1 MEIAL
6 GRLRS
11 RWVTLD
17 CVAAVLMAAVY
28 SGLFHEL
35 AQLADVPRAVAAV
48 LAACS
53 VLPAAGRRLW
63 PRTVLGVVVV
73 ASAATMTLSHSP
85 VLPFS
90 VAFVMYLVPLR
101 FARREALWL
110 LGGALAALGLGLAG
124 FAAVSH
130 GIWGPGG
137 AGAAISLLAQ
147 SWVLVAG
154 SWMIGYT
161 VRQQRAYA
169 AGLHA
174 QAERAAQAAA
184 RELVAESRR
193 QAGQERAQIAREL
206 HDVVAHSLSLIA
218 VQAGVANWVV
228 SSQPEEAAR
237 ALSSIEEISRGA
249 LREMRALLG
258 VLRVEPD
265 SGVADSTAAGST
277 AAGSTAAGSTAA
289 GSTVLEPAP
298 GLADLDEL
306 AARISA
312 AGVRVHVEV
321 CGAQTAL
328 LPGLDLAA
336 YRVIQEAVTN
346 VVKHAG
352 AASCQVS
359 VRYSPAELVVE
370 VTDDGCRVPSAGRPA
385 GHGIVGMRER
395 VEMYGGEFRAA
406 PQPGGGFGVS
416 ARFPMTS
423 AGLEAAGL
431 EAAGLE
437 TPR

>member
-1 MEIAL
+1 MKPVL
-6 GRLRS
+6 GRIRS
-11 RWVTLD
+11 RLVTLD
-17 CVAAVLMAAVY
+17 CVAAVVMAAAY
-28 SGLFHEL
+28 SVFFHQL
-35 AQLADVPRAVAAV
+35 AQLAGVPRAVAAV

-63 PRTVLGVVVV
+63 PRTVLSVVV
-73 ASAATMTLSHSP
+73 AASAPTLALSHSP
-85 VLPFS
+85 ALPFS

-101 FARREALWL
+101 FARRQALWL

-137 AGAAISLLAQ
+137 TRAAMSLLAQ
-147 SWVLVAG
+147 SWLLVAG
-154 SWMIGYT
+154 SWVIGYT
-161 VRQQRAYA
+161 VRQQRAYS
-169 AGLHA
+169 AGLRE
-174 QAERAAQAAA
+174 QAEREAHAAA
-184 RELVAESRR
+184 REQVAEARR
-193 QAGQERAQIAREL
+193 QAGQERVRIAREL

-228 SSQPEEAAR
+228 SSKPEEAAR

-265 SGVADSTAAGST
+265 SAAADGTAADGT
-277 AAGSTAAGSTAA
+277 L
-289 GSTVLEPAP
+289 LEPVP

-312 AGVRVHVEV
+312 AGVRVRVDV
-321 CGAQTAL
+321 CGARIAL

-352 AASCQVS
+352 AQSCQVS
-359 VRYSPAELVVE
+359 VRYSPEEFVVE
-370 VTDDGCRVPSAGRPA
+370 VTDGGCGVSSAGRPA

-395 VEMYGGEFRAA
+395 VEMYGGEFGAA
-406 PQPGGGFGVS
+406 PKPGGGFSVS
-416 ARFPMTS
+416 ARFPLASVGLEAT
-423 AGLEAAGL
+423 GLEAA
-431 EAAGLE
+431 
-437 TPR
+437 R

>member
-1 MEIAL
+1 MQAR
-6 GRLRS
+6 GLRGYRDEMNTPHRRQPS
-11 RWVTLD
+11 RWVALD
-17 CVAAVLMAAVY
+17 CAAAVLLAVAY
-28 SGLFHEL
+28 SVFFHEL
-35 AQLADVPRAVAAV
+35 AQVRGVPHPVAAV

-53 VLPAAGRRLW
+53 VLPAAGRRRW
-63 PRTVLGVVVV
+63 PRTVLGVVAV

-85 VLPFS
+85 VLPYS

-101 FARREALWL
+101 FARRQALWL
-110 LGGALAALGLGLAG
+110 LGGALAVLGLGLAG
-124 FAAVSH
+124 FAVASH

-137 AGAAISLLAQ
+137 ARAASSLLAQ
-147 SWVLVAG
+147 SYVLVAG
-154 SWMIGYT
+154 SWAIGYA
-161 VRQQRAYA
+161 VRQQRAY
-169 AGLHA
+169 
-174 QAERAAQAAA
+174 QAAEA
-184 RELVAESRR
+184 RRE
-193 QAGQERAQIAREL
+193 AGQERARIAREL

-218 VQAGVANWVV
+218 VQAGVASWVAGAK
-228 SSQPEEAAR
+228 PEEAAR

-265 SGVADSTAAGST
+265 SGAAADGAA
-277 AAGSTAAGSTAA
+277 
-289 GSTVLEPAP
+289 LEPAP

-312 AGVRVHVEV
+312 TGVSVRVTVH
-321 CGAQTAL
+321 GARAEL

-359 VRYSPAELVVE
+359 VRYSPEQLLVE
-370 VTDDGCRVPSAGRPA
+370 ITDDGSRVPPAGRAA

-395 VEMYGGEFRAA
+395 VEMYDGEFSAGGR
-406 PQPGGGFGVS
+406 PSGGFGVS
-416 ARFPMTS
+416 ARFPLIPAGPAAAGRPS
-423 AGLEAAGL
+423 AGLA
-431 EAAGLE
+431 
-437 TPR
+437 TTR

>member
-1 MEIAL
+1 MKVAL
-6 GRLRS
+6 GRLQS

-17 CVAAVLMAAVY
+17 CVAAVLMAAAY
-28 SGLFHEL
+28 SGFFHEL
-35 AQLADVPRAVAAV
+35 AQLAAIPRPVAVV

-63 PRTVLGVVVV
+63 PRTVLGAVVV

-90 VAFVMYLVPLR
+90 VAFVMYVVPLR

-137 AGAAISLLAQ
+137 ARAAISLLAQ

-154 SWMIGYT
+154 SWMIGYA
-161 VRQQRAYA
+161 VRQQRAYS
-169 AGLHA
+169 AGLRE
-174 QAERAAQAAA
+174 QAERAARAAA
-184 RELVAESRR
+184 REQVAETRR
-193 QAGQERAQIAREL
+193 KAGQERARIAREL

-228 SSQPEEAAR
+228 SSKPEEAAR

-258 VLRVEPD
+258 VLRVEPESD
-265 SGVADSTAAGST
+265 VADSTAAD
-277 AAGSTAAGSTAA
+277 STAA

-312 AGVRVHVEV
+312 AGVQVRVDV
-321 CGAQTAL
+321 CGARTAL

-352 AASCQVS
+352 AASCQVN
-359 VRYSPAELVVE
+359 VRYSPEDLVVE
-370 VTDDGCRVPSAGRPA
+370 ITDDGCRVPPAGRPA

-406 PQPGGGFGVS
+406 PRHGGGFGVS
-416 ARFPMTS
+416 ARFPLAS

-437 TPR
+437 PPR

>member
-1 MEIAL
+1 MRTAH
-6 GRLRS
+6 GRLPS
-11 RWVTLD
+11 RWVALD
-17 CVAAVLMAAVY
+17 GVAAVLLAVAY
-28 SGLFHEL
+28 AFLHEL
-35 AQLADVPRAVAAV
+35 AQLAGVPHAVAAA

-53 VLPAAGRRLW
+53 VLPVAGRRRW
-63 PRTVLGVVVV
+63 PRTVLGVVAV
-73 ASAATMTLSHSP
+73 ASAATMALGHSP

-124 FAAVSH
+124 FAAASH

-137 AGAAISLLAQ
+137 ARAAISLLAQ

-154 SWMIGYT
+154 AWIIGYT
-161 VRQQRAYA
+161 VRQQRAYS
-169 AGLHA
+169 AGLREQA
-174 QAERAAQAAA
+174 QRAALAAA
-184 RELVAESRR
+184 REQVAEARR
-193 QAGQERAQIAREL
+193 LAGQERARIAREL

-228 SSQPEEAAR
+228 SSKPAEAAR

-249 LREMRALLG
+249 MREMRALLG
-258 VLRVEPD
+258 VLRVEPEGGPGD
-265 SGVADSTAAGST
+265 LMAADG
-277 AAGSTAAGSTAA
+277 
-289 GSTVLEPAP
+289 TVPEPAP

-312 AGVRVHVEV
+312 AGVGVHLDVR
-321 CGAQTAL
+321 GARTAL

-352 AASCQVS
+352 TASCQVS
-359 VRYSPAELVVE
+359 VRYSPDELVVQ
-370 VTDDGCRVPSAGRPA
+370 VTDDGCRVPPAGRPA
-385 GHGIVGMRER
+385 GHGIAGMRER

-406 PQPGGGFGVS
+406 PRHGGGFGVS

-423 AGLEAAGL
+423 AGLETAGL
-431 EAAGLE
+431 K

>member
-1 MEIAL
+1 MNTAV
-6 GRLRS
+6 GRLPS

-17 CVAAVLMAAVY
+17 CVIAVLAAAAY
-28 SGLFHEL
+28 SVFFHEL
-35 AQLADVPRAVAAV
+35 AQLAGVPHAVAAV
-48 LAACS
+48 LAASS
-53 VLPAAGRRLW
+53 VLPIAGRRRW
-63 PRTVLGVVVV
+63 PRTVLGMVVA

-85 VLPFS
+85 ALPFS

-110 LGGALAALGLGLAG
+110 LGGALVALGLGLAG

-137 AGAAISLLAQ
+137 ARAASSLLAQ

-154 SWMIGYT
+154 SWLIGYT
-161 VRQQRAYA
+161 VGQQRAYA
-169 AGLHA
+169 AGLRA
-174 QAERAAQAAA
+174 QAERAALAAA
-184 RELVAESRR
+184 REQVAETRR
-193 QAGQERAQIAREL
+193 QAARERARIAREL

-228 SSQPEEAAR
+228 TSKPAEAAR

-249 LREMRALLG
+249 MREMRALLG
-258 VLRVEPD
+258 VLRVEPETGPAD
-265 SGVADSTAAGST
+265 SPVADSP
-277 AAGSTAAGSTAA
+277 
-289 GSTVLEPAP
+289 VLEPAP

-312 AGVRVHVEV
+312 AAVRVQVSV
-321 CGAQTAL
+321 CGARSAL

-359 VRYSPAELVVE
+359 VRYSPEELVVE
-370 VTDDGCRVPSAGRPA
+370 VTDDGCRVPPAGRPA
-385 GHGIVGMRER
+385 GHGIAGMRER

-406 PQPGGGFGVS
+406 PRPGGGFGVS
-416 ARFPMTS
+416 ARFPMAS

-431 EAAGLE
+431 KA
-437 TPR
+437 PR